1 MNISEIFIRRPIM
14 TSLVMIGILVFGL
27 FSYRMLPVA
36 ALPNVDFPTI
46 QVTATLPG
54 ASPETMA
61 SAVATPLEKQF
72 STIAGLD
79 SMNSSS
85 AQGSTQITL
94 QFALERSVDA
104 AALDVQS
111 AISASLRQLPAELP
125 SPPSF
130 RKVNPADLPVYYLAL
145 TSQTLPLSAVDEY
158 AQTLLAQRI
167 STVSGV
173 AQVQVYGSQ
182 KYAVRAQL
190 DPRALVAKGIGID
203 EVADALAQH
212 NVNLPTGTL
221 YGERRTYTVQATG
234 QLYDAAK
241 FRPMI
246 VTYRNGAP
254 VRLGELGRVLDS
266 VENNKV
272 AAWFS
277 GQRGI
282 VLAIQRQPGTNTIQ
296 VVDSI
301 RALLPVFR
309 AQIPPGVEMSVLYDR
324 SQSIRD
330 SVNDVQFSLLLAL
343 TLVVMVIFLF
353 LRNLSAT
360 LIPSLALPLALIG
373 AFCVMYLMGYSLDN
387 LSLMALTL
395 CVGFVVDDAIVV
407 LENISR
413 HLEMGE
419 SRWDATLK
427 GTREISFTVVSMT
440 LSLVAVFLPVLFMGG
455 ILGRLLHEF
464 AVTIIAAVLVS
475 GFRVSY
481 PHAHV
486 MQPLAAALRRSAP
499 RARLSGE
506 RGRLRRDETSLR
518 SQPELGAAPSQGHH
532 AGVPRGVRRHRLAVR
547 RDAQRVSCRARTPAR
562 SLPSLRPPR
571 TFPSMTWPGSNVRP
585 PILCATILL
594 SAPLWLSSAPAVQ
607 ASRSTWDA
615 SSSASSPTANGP
627 RPMK

>member
-94 QFALERSVDA
+94 QFSLDRNVDP

-111 AISASLRQLPAELP
+111 AISASLSQLPAEMP

-145 TSQTLPLSAVDEY
+145 TSQTLPMSAVDEY

-167 STVSGV
+167 STVSGG
-173 AQVQVYGSQ
+173 AQVQVFGSQ
-182 KYAVRAQL
+182 KYAVRVQL

-221 YGERRTYTVQATG
+221 YGARRTYTVEATG

-241 FRPMI
+241 FEPII

-254 VRLGELGRVLDS
+254 VRLGELGRVLDD
-266 VENNKV
+266 VENNKL
-272 AAWFS
+272 AAWFN

-309 AQIPPGVEMSVLYDR
+309 AQIPPGVQMGVLYDR

-330 SVNDVQFSLLLAL
+330 SVNDVQFTLLLSLA
-343 TLVVMVIFLF
+343 LVVMVIFLF

-360 LIPSLALPLALIG
+360 VIPSLALPLALIG

-387 LSLMALTL
+387 LSLMAITL
-395 CVGFVVDDAIVV
+395 
-407 LENISR
+407 
-413 HLEMGE
+413 
-419 SRWDATLK
+419 
-427 GTREISFTVVSMT
+427 
-440 LSLVAVFLPVLFMGG
+440 
-455 ILGRLLHEF
+455 
-464 AVTIIAAVLVS
+464 
-475 GFRVSY
+475 
-481 PHAHV
+481 
-486 MQPLAAALRRSAP
+486 
-499 RARLSGE
+499 
-506 RGRLRRDETSLR
+506 
-518 SQPELGAAPSQGHH
+518 
-532 AGVPRGVRRHRLAVR
+532 GV
-547 RDAQRVSCRARTPAR
+547 
-562 SLPSLRPPR
+562 
-571 TFPSMTWPGSNVRP
+571 
-585 PILCATILL
+585 
-594 SAPLWLSSAPAVQ
+594 
-607 ASRSTWDA
+607 
-615 SSSASSPTANGP
+615 
-627 RPMK
+627 